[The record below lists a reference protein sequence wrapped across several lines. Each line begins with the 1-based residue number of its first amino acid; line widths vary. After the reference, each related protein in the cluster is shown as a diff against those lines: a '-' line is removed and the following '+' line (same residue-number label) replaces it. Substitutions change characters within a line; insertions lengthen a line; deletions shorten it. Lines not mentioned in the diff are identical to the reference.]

1 LRWLSSSHTREIN
14 IDQALVVLILPV
26 IILIILLAW
35 LALVLRGKTSFAFK
49 VSALGVT
56 MDINASKGGGAA
68 SQMHT
73 TPEVV
78 YGKTI

>member
-1 LRWLSSSHTREIN
+1 
-14 IDQALVVLILPV
+14 
-26 IILIILLAW
+26 LIILLAW